1 MVKRLDLVK
10 DLSLQTFINHLGG
23 SLVSQITV
31 TPFEFDF
38 YIVKGNDPNA
48 FAIPGGHIFVT
59 TGLLAM
65 AENETEVAGV
75 LSHEIAHVTQRHIST
90 MMERAKRIN
99 ILTLAAMIAGAIAG
113 RGGKGT
119 EAVTATA
126 AASAEAMMLKY
137 TRDNEVDADQNSL
150 QLMAKAGYDGQS
162 LVSFLKKMERYSLVM
177 APKVP
182 QYLSTHP
189 ALENRVVLLENILAL
204 DPKPPGS
211 FSGGRDYKRIQMRA
225 LIEERDPSAA
235 VSYFETLLKEHPD
248 ETEGLFG
255 LGLAYQKAGR
265 WDRAMEAFQEA
276 FQKYPGDAEARS
288 EQGVSAFFGGKLDRA
303 IEILGPAAQT
313 NGLKGQYYLGR
324 AYQEKGDFQK
334 ALELYLRVKAVV
346 PAFVDVYTN
355 LGSTYGR
362 MGQKGLSHYYF
373 GQYFERRGDRTN
385 ALLHYR
391 TSLDLLSRGTP
402 EREDAQRRIRELTQP
417 R

>member
-1 MVKRLDLVK
+1 MPRNPFLLRLISVFLLLFLLVLRIPSDGFAMTVEEEKKWGKKILEEMVKRLDLVK

-150 QLMAKAGYDGQS
+150 QLMA
-162 LVSFLKKMERYSLVM
+162 
-177 APKVP
+177 
-182 QYLSTHP
+182 
-189 ALENRVVLLENILAL
+189 
-204 DPKPPGS
+204 
-211 FSGGRDYKRIQMRA
+211 
-225 LIEERDPSAA
+225 
-235 VSYFETLLKEHPD
+235 
-248 ETEGLFG
+248 
-255 LGLAYQKAGR
+255 
-265 WDRAMEAFQEA
+265 
-276 FQKYPGDAEARS
+276 
-288 EQGVSAFFGGKLDRA
+288 
-303 IEILGPAAQT
+303 
-313 NGLKGQYYLGR
+313 
-324 AYQEKGDFQK
+324 
-334 ALELYLRVKAVV
+334 
-346 PAFVDVYTN
+346 
-355 LGSTYGR
+355 
-362 MGQKGLSHYYF
+362 
-373 GQYFERRGDRTN
+373 
-385 ALLHYR
+385 
-391 TSLDLLSRGTP
+391 
-402 EREDAQRRIRELTQP
+402 
-417 R
+417 